1 MYEPGLVEIITL
13 KTVRTGSDRI
23 NFKILEM
30 IEKGGE
36 RGANIGDIMRETG
49 LTKVPVNV
57 RVNQLE
63 KVDLVKRW
71 RGTSLVVL
79 TDLGKFFMEI
89 ISNGEDI
96 IRDRIMEMLNNIYG

>member
-1 MYEPGLVEIITL
+1 MSELGLVDTIAL
-13 KTVRTGSDRI
+13 KVVRTGSDRI

-30 IEKGGE
+30 AEKGGE
-36 RGANIGDIMRETG
+36 RGTNITDIMKETG

-63 KVDLVKRW
+63 KVDLIKRW

-79 TDLGKFFMEI
+79 TDLGKVFMDI
-89 ISNGEDI
+89 VSKSEDI
-96 IRDRIMEMLNNIYG
+96 IRDRIMEMLSRMYD